1 MFDVEKIRS
10 DFPILKSRVY
20 GKPLVYLDN
29 AATTQKPASVLK
41 RVQTFYTEQNSN
53 VHRGPHFLSQ
63 VASEQYE
70 AAREAVKGFINAS
83 EAGEIVFTRGTT
95 ESINLVSQCF
105 CRQKLNPG
113 DEIIITEMEH
123 HSNLVPWQR
132 LCEENGAVLKVLPF
146 DDNGDLRA
154 ELLDGLLCERTRL
167 FALTSVSNVLGTVN
181 PVKELVRT
189 AHLKNVPV
197 MVDGAQAVQHQ
208 KIDVRDMDCDFFAFS
223 GHKMFA
229 ETGIGVLYGKKELLQ
244 SMEPY
249 QVGGGMVDSVDFAH
263 TEFSEV
269 PFRFEAGTQNIAG
282 ALSLH
287 AAIEYLQNAG
297 LENVAGHESELLEY
311 ATERLSALE
320 GVRIIGRARHKS
332 AVLSF
337 VFSSISSYDV
347 ASVLDK
353 MGVAVRSGTHC
364 AQPTSRHFGVNGTV
378 RASFAMYNTVE
389 EVDTLVRGVRRVLE
403 IFG

>member
-29 AATTQKPASVLK
+29 AATTQKPLSVLK
-41 RVQTFYTEQNSN
+41 RVQDFYSGQNSN

-70 AAREAVKGFINAS
+70 AAREAVKKFINAS
-83 EAGEIVFTRGTT
+83 HPSEIVFTRGTT
-95 ESINLVSQCF
+95 ESINLVAQSF
-105 CRQKLNPG
+105 CRRKLNPG
-113 DEIIITEMEH
+113 DEIIVTEMEH

-132 LCEENGAVLKVLPF
+132 LCEEKGAVLKVVPF
-146 DDNGDLRA
+146 DDNGELRA
-154 ELLDGLLCERTRL
+154 ELLDDLLCEKTRF

-181 PVKELVRT
+181 QVRKLVEI
-189 AHLKNVPV
+189 AHSKGVPV
-197 MVDGAQAVQHQ
+197 MVDGAQTVQHH
-208 KIDVRDMDCDFFAFS
+208 KTDVRDTGCDFFAFS

-249 QVGGGMVDSVDFAH
+249 QVGGGMVDFVDFGH

-287 AAIEYLQNAG
+287 AAIDYLEKIGLEDIAAHEAG
-297 LENVAGHESELLEY
+297 LLDY
-311 ATERLSALE
+311 ATERISALDR
-320 GVRIIGRARHKS
+320 VRIIGRAEHKCG
-332 AVLSF
+332 VLSF
-337 VFSSISSYDV
+337 VFNGISSYDA

-364 AQPTSRHFGVNGTV
+364 AQPVSRHFGVNGTV
-378 RASFAMYNTVE
+378 RASFALYNTRE
-389 EVDTLVRGVRRVLE
+389 EIDILVRGAGRVLE
-403 IFG
+403 MFR

>member
-29 AATTQKPASVLK
+29 AATTQKPLSVLK
-41 RVQTFYTEQNSN
+41 RVQDFYSGQNSN

-70 AAREAVKGFINAS
+70 AAREAVKKFINAS
-83 EAGEIVFTRGTT
+83 HPSEIVFTRGTT
-95 ESINLVSQCF
+95 ESINLVAQSF
-105 CRQKLNPG
+105 CRRKLNPG
-113 DEIIITEMEH
+113 DEIIVTEMEH

-132 LCEENGAVLKVLPF
+132 LCEEKGAVLKVVPF
-146 DDNGDLRA
+146 DDNGELRA
-154 ELLDGLLCERTRL
+154 ELLDDLLCEKTRF

-181 PVKELVRT
+181 QVRKLVEI
-189 AHLKNVPV
+189 AHSKGVPV
-197 MVDGAQAVQHQ
+197 MVDGAQTVQHH
-208 KIDVRDMDCDFFAFS
+208 KTDVRDTGCDFFAFS

-249 QVGGGMVDSVDFAH
+249 QVGGGMVDFVDFGH

-282 ALSLH
+282 ALSVH
-287 AAIEYLQNAG
+287 AAIDYLEKIGLEDIAAHEAG
-297 LENVAGHESELLEY
+297 LLDY
-311 ATERLSALE
+311 ATERISALDR
-320 GVRIIGRARHKS
+320 VRIIGRAEHKCG
-332 AVLSF
+332 VLSF
-337 VFSSISSYDV
+337 VFNGISSYDA

-364 AQPTSRHFGVNGTV
+364 AQPVSRHFGVNGTV
-378 RASFAMYNTVE
+378 RASFALYNTRE
-389 EVDTLVRGVRRVLE
+389 EIDILVRGAGRVLE
-403 IFG
+403 MFG